1 MLIISKMI
9 WFCLI
14 GNNQFA
20 AVIHGVVLHQREDDG
35 AVGGEVGHHVKLL
48 ADDDLSVEDV
58 VVGIIAMVDY
68 IREFN
73 HKASGVALA
82 VSTGIGVVGR
92 DAVVG
97 QKLVVAQF
105 IDDDASA
112 GALDIGRQVEPSAD
126 EVQFLILQRVGVDGD
141 GGREDWPDRVLWK
154 GMASVEKGQE
164 RH

>member
-1 MLIISKMI
+1 MQ
-9 WFCLI
+9 W
-14 GNNQFA
+14 
-20 AVIHGVVLHQREDDG
+20 
-35 AVGGEVGHHVKLL
+35 
-48 ADDDLSVEDV
+48 
-58 VVGIIAMVDY
+58 
-68 IREFN
+68 
-73 HKASGVALA
+73 
-82 VSTGIGVVGR
+82 VVGR

-112 GALDIGRQVEPSAD
+112 GALDIGRQVEPSAN

-141 GGREDWPDRVLWK
+141 GGREDGPDRVLWK